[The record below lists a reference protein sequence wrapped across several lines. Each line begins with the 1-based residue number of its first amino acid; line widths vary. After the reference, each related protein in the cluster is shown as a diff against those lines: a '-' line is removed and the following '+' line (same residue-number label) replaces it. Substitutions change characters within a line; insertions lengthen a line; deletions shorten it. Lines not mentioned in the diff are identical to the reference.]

1 MTSSASRQ
9 PPRLATS
16 AAFGVLGVLL
26 LLGAACSLSASPLPR
41 WLRPEPS
48 LAGLPQGPVL
58 ERATRRGTLVVGVRS
73 YPRPAP
79 PGAPAPAEPDSYDA
93 AIAGR
98 LAAQLGL
105 QVELVGLAPSAQDGA
120 LREGRVDLVLAGAP
134 ADAAAGS
141 GIATVQGSYD
151 QASGMLVALRKGRA
165 QEAADLRDAPVCVAQ
180 GSGYASTV
188 AQRFGA
194 RPRSYPSSVHAASA
208 FMAGECQALA
218 EDSEV
223 LDRLLGNEEWRF
235 YKALARGLAPEAD
248 ATIRLAEGDAASREF
263 LSAALRTWRVDGTLQ
278 QARTARAGNLQF
290 EIGLLQDGLVCH
302 S

>member
-26 LLGAACSLSASPLPR
+26 LLGAACTLSASPLPL
-41 WLRPEPS
+41 WFRPEPS

-58 ERATRRGTLVVGVRS
+58 ERATRRGTLVVGVRG

-79 PGAPAPAEPDSYDA
+79 PGAPTPAEPDSYDA

-105 QVELVGLAPSAQDGA
+105 RVELVGLAPSAQDAA

-134 ADAAAGS
+134 SDAGR
-141 GIATVQGSYD
+141 GVATAQGSYD

-165 QEAADLRDAPVCVAQ
+165 QVAADLRDAPVCVAQ
-180 GSGYASTV
+180 GSSYASTI
-188 AQRFGA
+188 AKRFGA

-218 EDSEV
+218 EDSEI
-223 LDRLLGNEEWRF
+223 LDRLLRNEEWRF
-235 YKALARGLAPEAD
+235 YKALSRGLAPQAD

-263 LSAALRTWRVDGTLQ
+263 LSAALRAWRVDGTLQ
-278 QARTARAGNLQF
+278 QARTLRAGNLQF
-290 EIGLLQDGLVCH
+290 EIGLLRDGLVCH